1 MEYSDRLVP
10 LCVSRGRASI
20 TSSCRLHQ
28 LSHKLTLGPR
38 LVVSS
43 VCCVSVGIKHPSVPS
58 GRLRSRTLRHIRL
71 AAPLPRDTV
80 THAPRDTVS
89 IG

>member
-1 MEYSDRLVP
+1 MDYSDRRGAEVDGLRSRWTT

-20 TSSCRLHQ
+20 TSTSCRLRQ

-43 VCCVSVGIKHPSVPS
+43 VLCVGGHRASCSVDPVNSK
-58 GRLRSRTLRHIRL
+58 HIRL
-71 AAPLPRDTV
+71 RCRLSV
-80 THAPRDTVS
+80 EKHK
-89 IG
+89 